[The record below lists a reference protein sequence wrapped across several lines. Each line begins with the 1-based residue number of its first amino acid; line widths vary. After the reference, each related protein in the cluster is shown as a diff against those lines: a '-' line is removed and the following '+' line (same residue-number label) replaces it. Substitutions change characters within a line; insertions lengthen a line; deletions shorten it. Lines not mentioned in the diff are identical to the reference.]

1 MSVPFLKLVRLEGAQ
16 LAAMLAIEPA
26 HARRE
31 AFERAVPGALGA
43 ACFGD
48 PARWARLADALPHLP
63 LAPAYMARIAPAA
76 APAYERDSGNTCFE
90 IWQCDAVDLAN
101 GRHGSLHYRFSESAG
116 IVFGS
121 IEVYEADFSLPPANG
136 QTPLEHATYAA
147 YEAIFSVLDALE
159 MRHPL
164 RIWNVVPAINAHQ
177 FGSER
182 YRQFNTGRQRAFK
195 ACGRPVIDSVP
206 AASALGCAA
215 EIVGDG
221 APAVPLAVSF
231 LASRSPS
238 RPIENPR
245 QISAYRYP
253 AQYGPSAPT
262 FARAAAWRGPAHA
275 DMAQALFVSGTASI
289 VGHETAHRGDVI
301 AQLRETLVNIETVLG
316 EAARETLGITTL
328 ADLTYKV
335 YVRDPTDARALA
347 AIDEILRARCG
358 SSLRALYLHADVCR
372 ADLLLEIEASG
383 GHPVEVLA

>member
-1 MSVPFLKLVRLEGAQ
+1 MAVPFLKLVRLEGAP
-16 LAAMLAIEPA
+16 LAAMLELEPA

-31 AFERAVPGALGA
+31 AFERAFPGALGA

-48 PARWARLADALPHLP
+48 PACWPRFVDTAPHLP
-63 LAPAYMARIAPAA
+63 LAPAHMARLAPMSE
-76 APAYERDSGNTCFE
+76 PRRDGGDTCFE
-90 IWQCDAVDLAN
+90 IWQCDAVDLET
-101 GRHGSLHYRFSESAG
+101 GRHGPLRYRFSVSAG

-121 IEVYEADFSLPPANG
+121 VELYEADAPLSRQNG
-136 QTPLEHATYAA
+136 ETPLEWATYAA
-147 YEAIFSVLDALE
+147 YESIFGVLDALD

-195 ACGRPVIDSVP
+195 ACGRPVIESVP
-206 AASALGCAA
+206 AASALGSAA
-215 EIVGDG
+215 EIVGDA
-221 APAVPLAVSF
+221 APAMPLAVSF
-231 LASRSPS
+231 LASRAPS
-238 RPIENPR
+238 RAIENPR

-262 FARAAAWRGPAHA
+262 FARAAAWRGPARE
-275 DMAQALFVSGTASI
+275 DRAQALFVSGTASI
-289 VGHETAHRGDVI
+289 VGHETAHHGNVI
-301 AQLRETLVNIETVLG
+301 AQLRETLANIETVLD
-316 EAARETLGITTL
+316 EAARHAQDTTTL

-335 YVRDPTDARALA
+335 YVRDPTDGEALA

-358 SSLRALYLHADVCR
+358 ASLRALYLHADVCR

-383 GHPVEVLA
+383 GHLVEVHA